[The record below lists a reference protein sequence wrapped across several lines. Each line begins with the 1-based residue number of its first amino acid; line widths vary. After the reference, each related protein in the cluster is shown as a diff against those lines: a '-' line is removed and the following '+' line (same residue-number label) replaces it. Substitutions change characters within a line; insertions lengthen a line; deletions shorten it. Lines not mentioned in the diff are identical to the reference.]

1 MTSKEIIRAVIR
13 HQEKPRLGL
22 GFDNPLYSDIVY
34 AEPIRLINKA
44 PAEYQSFGDHEELK
58 KMAGFHGEVMQD
70 VYGNIYGRLG
80 GKTKGECVHGR
91 LEDGWEQLK
100 DYRFPEIDPERVREV
115 KAKNLKNSD
124 KYVLS
129 YLPCSVFSILRDLR
143 KMDNALMDTVMEPE
157 MLKEYMDKFVPF
169 ALEQIHIAAD
179 CGVDGII
186 ICDDWGMQFSP
197 FISPSSFRE
206 IFKPVYKKMTDAC
219 HERDIDFMLH
229 SCGCVLPLVDDMVE
243 AGIDVFQFDQPE
255 AVGSRFWAE
264 NYGKKVAFFCPIDIQ
279 KVMPTGDREYI
290 EKTALEMV
298 RAFKEN
304 GGSLIVKDYP
314 NWQDINV
321 EREWAHWARKVILD
335 NSDL

>member
-1 MTSKEIIRAVIR
+1 M
-13 HQEKPRLGL
+13 
-22 GFDNPLYSDIVY
+22 
-34 AEPIRLINKA
+34 
-44 PAEYQSFGDHEELK
+44 
-58 KMAGFHGEVMQD
+58 
-70 VYGNIYGRLG
+70 
-80 GKTKGECVHGR
+80 
-91 LEDGWEQLK
+91 
-100 DYRFPEIDPERVREV
+100 
-115 KAKNLKNSD
+115 
-124 KYVLS
+124 
-129 YLPCSVFSILRDLR
+129 
-143 KMDNALMDTVMEPE
+143 
-157 MLKEYMDKFVPF
+157 
-169 ALEQIHIAAD
+169 
-179 CGVDGII
+179 
-186 ICDDWGMQFSP
+186 
-197 FISPSSFRE
+197 
-206 IFKPVYKKMTDAC
+206 YKKMTDAC